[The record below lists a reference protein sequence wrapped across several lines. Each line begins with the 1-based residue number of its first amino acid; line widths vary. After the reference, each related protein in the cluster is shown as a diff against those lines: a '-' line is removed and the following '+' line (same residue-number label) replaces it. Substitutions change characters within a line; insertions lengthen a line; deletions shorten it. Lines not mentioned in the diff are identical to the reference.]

1 MLDISKH
8 EIPDTPGVYI
18 FRNSKNRVI
27 YVGKAI
33 NLKNRVKS
41 YFQRFDALAPKTQ
54 ALVSKI
60 EKFEFIKVENEI
72 EALLLEADLIK
83 RYKPPYN
90 IDLKDDK
97 FYKYIKIQGDKLD
110 LPNRI
115 EKTETTRQ
123 LLTISTTRQ
132 KRDDKSQYFGPFPEG
147 SSVNLII
154 KSLRR
159 IFPYRD
165 CTKSKF
171 NRYKKAG
178 RPCLY
183 GHIGLCP
190 APCQSVKAGEIN
202 NENVR
207 KISEY
212 LKGNKKRLFQGLEK
226 EMKNAAKRED
236 FETAAYLRDQIS
248 SYNYLTQ
255 QKRDI
260 QEYIE
265 TPNLIEDKAEKGVK
279 SLIEILENEGGLV
292 FPKYEVETFRIEVFD
307 ISNIQ
312 GSNAV
317 GAMVVLTG
325 GSPDKKEYRRFKI
338 QTKDTPDDFYM
349 MQEMLRRRLKKTD
362 SKDNSKW
369 INPNLIV
376 IDGGKGQLSSA
387 IEILDE
393 YGLDIPIIGLAKREE
408 EIVIKTENDFKLV
421 KLPDNAEALNILKRG
436 RDEAH
441 RFGITYYR
449 KLHRKNMYN

>member
-1 MLDISKH
+1 MIDINQY
-8 EIPDTPGVYI
+8 EIPDNPGVYI
-18 FRNSKNRVI
+18 FRNQKNRVI

-41 YFQRFDALAPKTQ
+41 YFQRFEALAPKTQ
-54 ALVSKI
+54 ALVEKI
-60 EKFEFIKVENEI
+60 DKLEFIKVENEI

-90 IDLKDDK
+90 ISLKDDK
-97 FYKYIKIQGDKLD
+97 FYKYIKIESDKLA
-110 LPNRI
+110 LPDRI
-115 EKTETTRQ
+115 DRTEEEKS
-123 LLTISTTRQ
+123 LLTITTTR
-132 KRDDKSQYFGPFPEG
+132 KMRDDKAQYFGPFPEG

-165 CTKSKF
+165 CSTQKF

-190 APCQSVKAGEIN
+190 APCQSVEAGDIN

-207 KISEY
+207 KIAEY
-212 LKGNKKRLFQGLEK
+212 LKGNKKRLFQTLEK
-226 EMKNAAKRED
+226 EMKDAAKRHD
-236 FETAAYLRDQIS
+236 FEAAAYLRDQIN

-255 QKRDI
+255 QKRDVK
-260 QEYIE
+260 EYIS
-265 TPNLIEDKAEKGVK
+265 TPNLIEDRAEKGLQA
-279 SLIEILENEGGLV
+279 LIGILEVDAGFL
-292 FPKYEVETFRIEVFD
+292 FDPYDVETFRIEVFD

-317 GAMVVLTG
+317 GSMVVLTG

-338 QTKDTPDDFYM
+338 QTKDTPDDFHM
-349 MQEMLRRRLKKTD
+349 MQEMLRRRLKRINMEDD
-362 SKDNSKW
+362 SKW
-369 INPNLIV
+369 LNPHLIV

-387 IEILDE
+387 IEILEE
-393 YGLDIPIIGLAKREE
+393 YKVDIPIIGLAKREE
-408 EIVIKTENDFKLV
+408 EIVIKAPNEFKIM
-421 KLPDNAEALNILKRG
+421 KLPDNSEALNILKRG

>member
-1 MLDISKH
+1 MIDINQY

-41 YFQRFDALAPKTQ
+41 YFQKFDALAPKTQ
-54 ALVSKI
+54 ALVEKI
-60 EKFEFIKVENEI
+60 EKFEFIKVENEV

-83 RYKPPYN
+83 KYRPPYN

-97 FYKYIKIQGDKLD
+97 FYKYIKIEGDKLK

-115 EKTETTRQ
+115 EKTETEKN
-123 LLTISTTRQ
+123 LLTIGQTRK
-132 KRDDKSQYFGPFPEG
+132 KRDDKAQYFGPFPEG

-159 IFPYRD
+159 VFPYRD
-165 CTKSKF
+165 CTTSKF

-190 APCQSVKAGEIN
+190 APCQSVEAGETN
-202 NENVR
+202 NENVK
-207 KISEY
+207 KIGEY
-212 LKGNKKRLFQGLEK
+212 LKGNKKRLFQALER
-226 EMKNAAKRED
+226 EMKDAAKRED
-236 FETAAYLRDQIS
+236 FETAAYLRDQIN

-255 QKRDI
+255 TRRDVK
-260 QEYIE
+260 EYISA
-265 TPNLIEDKAEKGVK
+265 PNLVEDRAEKGLQA
-279 SLIEILENEGGLV
+279 LIDILETEGGFL
-292 FPKYEVETFRIEVFD
+292 FDPYELETFRIEVFD

-317 GAMVVLTG
+317 GSMVVMTG

-338 QTKDTPDDFYM
+338 QTKDTPDDFHM
-349 MQEMLRRRLKKTD
+349 MQEMLRRRLKRVNM
-362 SKDNSKW
+362 KDEDKW
-369 INPNLIV
+369 LNPNLIV

-387 IEILDE
+387 IEILEE
-393 YGLDIPIIGLAKREE
+393 YNLDIPIIGLAKREE
-408 EIVIKTENDFKLV
+408 EIVVKTPADFKII
-421 KLPDNAEALNILKRG
+421 KLPDSSEALNILKRG

-449 KLHRKNMYN
+449 KLHRKSMYN

>member
-1 MLDISKH
+1 MIDINQYD
-8 EIPDTPGVYI
+8 IPDTPGVYI

-41 YFQRFDALAPKTQ
+41 YFQKYDALAPKTQ
-54 ALVSKI
+54 ALVSRI

-97 FYKYIKIQGDKLD
+97 FYKYIKVESDKLD

-115 EKTETTRQ
+115 EKTETPKN
-123 LLTISTTRQ
+123 LLTIATTRK
-132 KRDDKSQYFGPFPEG
+132 KREDKAQYFGPFPEG

-159 IFPYRD
+159 VFPYRD
-165 CTKSKF
+165 CTKAKF

-190 APCQSVKAGEIN
+190 APCQSVKAGETN
-202 NENVR
+202 NENVK
-207 KISEY
+207 KISDY
-212 LKGNKKRLFQGLEK
+212 LKGNKKRLFQSLEK
-226 EMKNAAKRED
+226 EMKDAAKRED
-236 FETAAYLRDQIS
+236 FESAAYLRDQIA

-260 QEYIE
+260 KEYIDA
-265 TPNLIEDKAEKGVK
+265 PNLIEDRAEKGIK
-279 SLIEILENEGGLV
+279 SLIEILENEAKFV
-292 FPKYEVETFRIEVFD
+292 FPDYEVASFRVEVYD

-325 GSPDKKEYRRFKI
+325 GSPDKSEYRRFKI
-338 QTKDTPDDFYM
+338 QTKDTPDDFHM
-349 MQEMLRRRLKKTD
+349 MQEMLRRRLKRVS
-362 SKDNSKW
+362 SKDDNKW

-387 IEILDE
+387 IEILEE

-408 EIVIKTENDFKLV
+408 EIVIKAEKDFRIL

>member
-1 MLDISKH
+1 MIDINQY
-8 EIPDTPGVYI
+8 EIPETPGVYI

-41 YFQRFDALAPKTQ
+41 YFQKFDALAPKTQ
-54 ALVSKI
+54 ALVEKI
-60 EKFEFIKVENEI
+60 EKFEFIKVENEV

-83 RYKPPYN
+83 KYKPPYN

-97 FYKYIKIQGDKLD
+97 FYKYIKIEGTKLS
-110 LPNRI
+110 LPNQ
-115 EKTETTRQ
+115 EDKTEVEKS
-123 LLTISTTRQ
+123 LLTITQTRT
-132 KRDDKSQYFGPFPEG
+132 KRDDKAQYFGPFPEG

-159 IFPYRD
+159 VFPYRD
-165 CTKSKF
+165 CTIQKF

-190 APCQSVKAGEIN
+190 APCQNVEAGETN
-202 NENVR
+202 NENVK
-207 KISEY
+207 KIGEY
-212 LKGNKKRLFQGLEK
+212 LKGDKKRLFQRLEK
-226 EMKNAAKRED
+226 EMKDASKRED
-236 FETAAYLRDQIS
+236 FETAAYLRDQIN

-255 QKRDI
+255 QRRDVK
-260 QEYIE
+260 EYINA
-265 TPNLIEDKAEKGVK
+265 PNLIEDRAEKG
-279 SLIEILENEGGLV
+279 LQALLDILEIEAGFL
-292 FPKYEVETFRIEVFD
+292 FDPYEIESFRIEIFD
-307 ISNIQ
+307 ISNMQ

-317 GAMVVLTG
+317 GSMVVMTG

-338 QTKDTPDDFYM
+338 QTKDTPDDFHM
-349 MQEMLRRRLKKTD
+349 MQEMLRRRLKRVNID
-362 SKDNSKW
+362 AEDKW
-369 INPNLIV
+369 IDPNLIV

-387 IEILDE
+387 IEILEE
-393 YGLDIPIIGLAKREE
+393 YGINIPIIGLAKREE
-408 EIVIKTENDFKLV
+408 EIVIKTPTDFKIV
-421 KLPDNAEALNILKRG
+421 KLPDNSDALNILKRG